1 MASARRRAY
10 GSGSLLVEERARGR
24 RVYVGQFRVHGKQH
38 QRTLGEVRRAGSSA
52 GLSKSQA
59 ERLLRDVRARVEE
72 ESPQPEEE
80 PGPSAQRT
88 LSAVG
93 EEHLRH
99 LVEVVG
105 RKRATVQDYRIYL
118 RRHLVPFFGDVVL
131 DEVTP
136 RDIEAFMRRQRD
148 RGLAASTISNHVNY
162 LHAIYAYAVK
172 RSLATRNPVQAADKP
187 RAPRT
192 DPDVHFL
199 SVEEVEALLRAVP
212 DDYLGFTDRTLYLT
226 AAMTG
231 MRQGELVALRWRD
244 VDWSAGVIR
253 VRKNHTRG
261 EEGTPKSRRSARSV
275 PMADR
280 VATELERHFSGSAYG
295 HDDDR
300 VFRHP
305 HSGNPYDA
313 SRIRTRFYEALGRAS
328 VRRIKFHD
336 LRHTFATRMA
346 GAGAPLRAIQEWLG
360 HADIQTTMIYAD
372 YPPDPSNGRMWA
384 ERAFAPAQ
392 PRRFGPVSDR
402 AARAHQLQVMQ

>member
-1 MASARRRAY
+1 MRRGARRAY
-10 GSGSLLVEERARGR
+10 GSGSLLIEERARGR
-24 RVYVGQFRVHGKQH
+24 KVYVGQFRIRGKQH
-38 QRTLGEVRRAGSSA
+38 QRILGEVRRAGSSA

-59 ERLLRDVRARVEE
+59 ERALRDVRARVEE
-72 ESPQPEEE
+72 ECPRSDRA
-80 PGPSAQRT
+80 PGPAAQST

-118 RRHLVPFFGDVVL
+118 RRHLVPFFGDTAL
-131 DEVTP
+131 DEITP
-136 RDIEAFMRRQRD
+136 RGVEAFMRHQREC
-148 RGLAASTISNHVNY
+148 GLAVSTSSNHVNY

-172 RSLATRNPVQAADKP
+172 RSLAMRNPVQAADKP

-212 DDYLGFTDRTLYLT
+212 DDYLGPTDRALYLT

-275 PMADR
+275 PMVDR
-280 VATELERHFSGSAYG
+280 VAAELERHFSGSAYR
-295 HDDDR
+295 HDDER
-300 VFRHP
+300 VFCHP

-372 YPPDPSNGRMWA
+372 YSPDPSNGRIWA
-384 ERAFAPAQ
+384 RRAFTAGEPSTGHAR
-392 PRRFGPVSDR
+392 PGP
-402 AARAHQLQVMQ
+402 